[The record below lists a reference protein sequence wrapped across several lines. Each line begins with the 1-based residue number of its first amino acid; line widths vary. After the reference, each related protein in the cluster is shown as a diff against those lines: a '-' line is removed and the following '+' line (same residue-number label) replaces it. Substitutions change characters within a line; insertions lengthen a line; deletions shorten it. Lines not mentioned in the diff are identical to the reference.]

1 MGLWNKI
8 TDNILNIIDLPNFS
22 SEGAYSLRHNG
33 VVLCQGD
40 TEFVKIRQKTDK
52 PGMDVFISGKAKGE
66 TVHVPVVVDSSG
78 ITDIVYNDF
87 YIEAGADVTIISGCG
102 IHNSGCNE
110 NRHDGIHSFHVQKS
124 AAVRYEEKHYGEGDG
139 TGAKVL
145 NPTTN
150 IYLSPNSSF
159 IMILPRSE
167 ASIPLIG
174 KHLSNWKKTPNCRLS
189 KN

>member
-1 MGLWNKI
+1 MNLWNKI

-33 VVLCQGD
+33 IVLCQGD
-40 TEFVKIRQKTDK
+40 TEFVKIKQKADK
-52 PGMDVFISGKAKGE
+52 QGMDVFISGKAKGE

-110 NRHDGIHSFHVQKS
+110 SRHDGIHSFHCLL
-124 AAVRYEEKHYGEGDG
+124 Y
-139 TGAKVL
+139 T
-145 NPTTN
+145 
-150 IYLSPNSSF
+150 SPS
-159 IMILPRSE
+159 PRD
-167 ASIPLIG
+167 
-174 KHLSNWKKTPNCRLS
+174 
-189 KN
+189 

>member
-78 ITDIVYNDF
+78 ITDIVNNDF
-87 YIEAGADVTIISGCG
+87 ISKQAQTLPSFPAAESITAAVTKTAMMEFTHFMYRKAQLSATKKSIMEKGT
-102 IHNSGCNE
+102 E
-110 NRHDGIHSFHVQKS
+110 PEQKS
-124 AAVRYEEKHYGEGDG
+124 
-139 TGAKVL
+139 
-145 NPTTN
+145 
-150 IYLSPNSSF
+150 
-159 IMILPRSE
+159 
-167 ASIPLIG
+167 
-174 KHLSNWKKTPNCRLS
+174 
-189 KN
+189 

>member
-78 ITDIVYNDF
+78 ID
-87 YIEAGADVTIISGCG
+87 
-102 IHNSGCNE
+102 
-110 NRHDGIHSFHVQKS
+110 RKS
-124 AAVRYEEKHYGEGDG
+124 V
-139 TGAKVL
+139 V
-145 NPTTN
+145 
-150 IYLSPNSSF
+150 
-159 IMILPRSE
+159 
-167 ASIPLIG
+167 
-174 KHLSNWKKTPNCRLS
+174 
-189 KN
+189 